1 MSDVQYLYDDNG
13 NVIGTK
19 LGEQNSKPEK
29 PKWSSEQFYKNAN
42 EIALDAEKILRVQ
55 YPGKNVKVKID
66 TQHGM
71 HRDLE
76 KQWDLYKSGK
86 SKSSI
91 GMHNFGAA
99 ADYNIYIDGQYMD
112 GTTYAK
118 QKPYRALG
126 TAAEKHGYFWGWDWD
141 SRHVG
146 ATRFVSDFFQK
157 YPEVAHQPNVKAW
170 YFKNEK
176 ETKASYRKLMT
187 YLDSVYSTDYYWE
200 PNKNRKYTGDEM
212 TIDPLLEP
220 MDTTNIE
227 KIYGYIKDK

>member
-1 MSDVQYLYDDNG
+1 MSDIQYLYDDNG
-13 NVIGTK
+13 NIIGTK
-19 LGEQNSKPEK
+19 LPTKSKTPEK
-29 PKWSSEQFYKNAN
+29 PKWDSDQFYKNARQ
-42 EIALDAEKILRVQ
+42 IAVNAEKILRVQ
-55 YPGKNVKVKID
+55 YPGKNIKVSLDEHK
-66 TQHGM
+66 GM
-71 HRDLE
+71 HRDLDE
-76 KQWDLYKSGK
+76 QWELYESGR

-99 ADYNIYIDGQYMD
+99 ADFNISIDGKVMD
-112 GTTYAK
+112 GRTYAT
-118 QKPYRALG
+118 QKPYRAIG
-126 TAAEKHGYFWGWDWD
+126 TAAKDYGYFWGWDWD

-200 PNKNRKYTGDEM
+200 PSKNRKYTGDEM